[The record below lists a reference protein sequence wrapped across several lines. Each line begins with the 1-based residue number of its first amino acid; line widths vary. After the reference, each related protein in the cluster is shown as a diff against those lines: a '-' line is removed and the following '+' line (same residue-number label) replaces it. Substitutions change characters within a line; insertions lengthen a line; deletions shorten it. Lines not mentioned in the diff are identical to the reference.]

1 MWAVTEPRDKLTPP
15 MLLTVDQLAERLEVD
30 LSRIY
35 ELLRS
40 YHLPFVKIA
49 PETSALTDM
58 KSIDGLPIGK

>member
-1 MWAVTEPRDKLTPP
+1 